1 MIYPPVLKQGDTIA
15 VVSPSSIIKPQN
27 VYKALPV
34 LHDQGWETVVGE
46 HAFDRHGTYAGTD
59 EARLA
64 DLKAALLNPE
74 VKAILCSRG
83 GYGAVHLLDELS
95 KLPIEDNP
103 KWIIGFSDIS
113 ALHALMTTRGI
124 ASIHAP
130 MAKHLADHGAD
141 NPDTQSLFAILRG
154 EELRYVLPHH
164 PGNRTGQAEGLL
176 VGGNLAV
183 IAGLIGTPY
192 DVLRPGRILFVEDVA
207 EPIYKI
213 ERIFYQLR
221 LSGVLENLAGLIVG
235 KFTNYSGDEDNSSM
249 EHMIQRMVAPYDY
262 PVVYGAPIG
271 HVTHNIPLI
280 CGAGATLTVTD
291 TETVIEQ

>member
-1 MIYPPVLKQGDTIA
+1 MYPSTLAEGDTIA
-15 VVSPSSIIKPQN
+15 IVSPSSIIKPQN

-34 LHDQGWETVVGE
+34 LHDQGWKTEVGP

-59 EARLA
+59 ANRLA
-64 DLKAALLNPE
+64 DLSAALTDPA

-83 GYGAVHLLDELS
+83 GYGAVHILDELA
-95 KLPIEDNP
+95 KLPLEDDP

-113 ALHALMTTRGI
+113 ALHALMTSRGI

-130 MAKHLADHGAD
+130 MAKHIADYGAD
-141 NPDTQSLFAILRG
+141 DPDTASLFAILRG
-154 EELRYVLPHH
+154 EEVKYTLPYH
-164 PGNRTGQAEGLL
+164 PGNRTGEAAGLL

-192 DVLRPGRILFVEDVA
+192 DIFAPGRILFVEDVA

-213 ERIFYQLR
+213 ERIFYQLK
-221 LSGVLENLAGLIVG
+221 LAGILGNLAGLIVG

-249 EHMIQRMVAPYDY
+249 EQMIQRMVADYDY

-271 HVTHNIPLI
+271 HVHHNIPLI
-280 CGAGATLTVTD
+280 CGAGATLTVTEA
-291 TETVIEQ
+291 ETVIEQ